1 MAEPPKAEKISGERT
16 FFALFP
22 YLALIVVFGIAKL
35 VPPVT
40 AFLAWTDVKIPWP
53 VIHEALVDETGAV
66 RDSTVFTLSW
76 LSSPG
81 SLLLITGII
90 VAIVY
95 SVCTSGGKFP
105 SPLGAAAKE
114 LGNTFYR
121 MRWAG
126 LTIVLVL
133 SLAYVMNFSGQTIS
147 IGVWLAGTGAAYA
160 FLSPLLGW
168 IGTAVTGSDTSANA
182 LFAKLQQTAAVE
194 LNVHPEL
201 TVAANTSGGVVGKL
215 ISPQNLAIAA
225 TAANMP
231 GQESVIFRKVIGW
244 SLVLVLFL
252 CLLIGLQSTPVL
264 GWMLAGL
271 DLAPLGG

>member
-1 MAEPPKAEKISGERT
+1 
-16 FFALFP
+16 
-22 YLALIVVFGIAKL
+22 
-35 VPPVT
+35 
-40 AFLAWTDVKIPWP
+40 
-53 VIHEALVDETGAV
+53 
-66 RDSTVFTLSW
+66 
-76 LSSPG
+76 
-81 SLLLITGII
+81 
-90 VAIVY
+90 
-95 SVCTSGGKFP
+95 
-105 SPLGAAAKE
+105 
-114 LGNTFYR
+114 

-244 SLVLVLFL
+244 SVVLVLFL

-271 DLAPLGG
+271 ELAPLGG